1 MIQGAPNLASSE
13 PARCR
18 ERRILH
24 QASPLVAGSD
34 GSCIKRARSLQGMP
48 DLASSE
54 RARCRE
60 CRILRQASALVA
72 GPQKS
77 CKTTKIL
84 CAQCVDAV
92 EPIASAKKVLSTP
105 RVLNDLYSMSRNPTG
120 ESST

>member
-1 MIQGAPNLASSE
+1 MMPASGTKFCAHKIFFTLKVGRAHPARIAQRRCLPPLTPGAASLESSE
-13 PARCR
+13 
-18 ERRILH
+18 
-24 QASPLVAGSD
+24 G
-34 GSCIKRARSLQGMP
+34 
-48 DLASSE
+48 
-54 RARCRE
+54 ARCRE